1 MSAKGA
7 SANGL
12 QGRHVLLALI
22 GFFGVMLVVNAI
34 FTYYAIA
41 TFGGGDTSKPY
52 QKGLRYNETIAAAE
66 RQVDR
71 GWQGAVSY
79 SPQAK
84 RLAVNLSDR
93 SGGPVPGVGLMGF
106 VGRPVTDKDDV
117 RLHFR
122 EQTPGVYVAEARLAP
137 GQWIVSAE
145 SLDLTASGQPLFRLK
160 KRLLVEVGP

>member
-1 MSAKGA
+1 M
-7 SANGL
+7 SANGAPANGL
-12 QGRHVLLALI
+12 NGRHVLLALI

-52 QKGLRYNETIAAAE
+52 QKGIRYNETIAAAE
-66 RQVDR
+66 RQVVR

-79 SPQAK
+79 TPQAK

-93 SGGPVPGVGLMGF
+93 SGGPVPGVELTGL
-106 VGRPVTDKDDV
+106 VGRAVTDKDDV
-117 RLHFR
+117 RLQFT
-122 EQTPGVYVAEARLAP
+122 EQAPGVYVAEARLEP

-145 SLDLTASGQPLFRLK
+145 SRDLTATGQPLFRLK
-160 KRLLVEVGP
+160 KRLVVESRP